1 MGRAA
6 FDSGS
11 DAAFPF
17 RTHADAILGYNTRTL
32 PPEEVTK
39 VSNET
44 HIPTEQ
50 PQAEEDARLPCADA
64 HDRRTERDQAAA
76 SAGPSSSGRLNG
88 HPNGGLSKRRFDEV
102 FQKGRRI
109 QTRFCRIVALEGAGR
124 IGFATAKAIGS
135 KPKRNRA
142 KRRLREAVR
151 LSAAILPKNADI
163 VFVGKASLAKA
174 EWTALL
180 NDVGDGMRALG
191 GLWANESAS
200 DL

>member
-1 MGRAA
+1 
-6 FDSGS
+6 
-11 DAAFPF
+11 
-17 RTHADAILGYNTRTL
+17 L

-64 HDRRTERDQAAA
+64 HDRRTERDQAAS
-76 SAGPSSSGRLNG
+76 SAGPPSSGRLNG
-88 HPNGGLSKRRFDEV
+88 HLNRGLSKRRFDEV
-102 FQKGRRI
+102 FQEGRRI
-109 QTRFCRIVALEGAGR
+109 QTRFCRIVALEGTGR
-124 IGFATAKAIGS
+124 IGSAPPQRIGS

-151 LSAAILPKNADI
+151 LFAGSLPPNADV
-163 VFVGKASLAKA
+163 VFVGKASLQDAA
-174 EWTALL
+174 WSALV
-180 NDVGDGMRALG
+180 NDLGDGMRALG

>member
-1 MGRAA
+1 
-6 FDSGS
+6 
-11 DAAFPF
+11 
-17 RTHADAILGYNTRTL
+17 L

-76 SAGPSSSGRLNG
+76 SAGPSSPGRLNG
-88 HPNGGLSKRRFDEV
+88 RLSGGLSKRRFDEV
-102 FQKGRRI
+102 FQEGRRI
-109 QTRFCRIVALEGAGR
+109 QTRYCRIVSLEGPGR
-124 IGFATAKAIGS
+124 VGFATAKTIGS

-151 LSAAILPKNADI
+151 LLAATLPPNADVI
-163 VFVGKASLAKA
+163 FVGKAALHEAD
-174 EWTALL
+174 WNALL
-180 NDVGDGMRALG
+180 KDLGDGLRALG
-191 GLWANESAS
+191 GQWANESAS